1 MISTTFT
8 KPWKHESRKITF
20 SSKFILNKKNKTMK
34 TEKKQSSVFEENCVV
49 CVENFLY
56 IPEIQKEGSTKI
68 KITVYNTGDFPGCT
82 QVWQWEDLRA
92 GKQTTT
98 RRDDCFQGTAR
109 RLLSLYVL
117 LRIQC
122 FVRPDDA
129 ILPFKSHRNFKCNS
143 RGES

>member
-82 QVWQWEDLRA
+82 QV
-92 GKQTTT
+92 
-98 RRDDCFQGTAR
+98 
-109 RLLSLYVL
+109 
-117 LRIQC
+117 
-122 FVRPDDA
+122 
-129 ILPFKSHRNFKCNS
+129 
-143 RGES
+143 